1 MRVAERNERPRAD
14 AHPKKG
20 GGTVTMQD
28 TPALSIGRG
37 YTAEEAAA
45 ILGISTR
52 TLNERVRE
60 GHIKPIFHAGERRY
74 SGYALAQL
82 LGWPLTDDPRDYMP
96 VSDAD
101 REDMPRLILD
111 MLLEGY
117 NRRDER

>member
-1 MRVAERNERPRAD
+1 
-14 AHPKKG
+14 
-20 GGTVTMQD
+20 MQD

-96 VSDAD
+96 VSDSD
-101 REDMPRLILD
+101 REELPRLILD
-111 MLLEGY
+111 MLLENY
-117 NRRDER
+117 HRRDDPGQRQANTRVGGKACQHRLSAVNAS